1 MRKLNPAQRA
11 KQLKKEKQKGHK
23 HMTGKLALDQ
33 RAAKAYASPPDLLRR
48 RAHPLTLRGARRHE
62 RSMKE
67 KNKENHAKQ
76 LAQSKSRKEEL
87 KKQSEAAAEDA
98 QFQRDM
104 ARAVA
109 ASNETKKTD
118 RKDPRF
124 F

>member
-33 RAAKAYASPPDLLRR
+33 HAAKAYGTLPPPSPTGAQR
-48 RAHPLTLRGARRHE
+48 LTLRGARRHE

-67 KNKENHAKQ
+67 KNKENRAKQ